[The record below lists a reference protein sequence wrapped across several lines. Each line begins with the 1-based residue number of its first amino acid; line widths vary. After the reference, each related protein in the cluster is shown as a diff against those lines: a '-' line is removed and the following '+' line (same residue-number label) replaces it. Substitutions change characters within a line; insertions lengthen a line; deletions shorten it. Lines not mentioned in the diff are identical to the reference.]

1 MKKTLTV
8 TKILF
13 NPKHIYHPCFSS
25 KKFTFYPD
33 VYAILFNEVHLFL
46 SPVTHIEDLKKYY
59 LLFEKILKDISPH
72 LYTAVANISNT
83 FLAELAMLSG
93 GNNLLLFQG
102 NIPADYRME
111 CNIINFLMQAE

>member
-1 MKKTLTV
+1 
-8 TKILF
+8 
-13 NPKHIYHPCFSS
+13 
-25 KKFTFYPD
+25 
-33 VYAILFNEVHLFL
+33 LFL
-46 SPVTHIEDLKKYY
+46 SPVTYFEDIKKYY

-72 LYTAVANISNT
+72 LYTVVANITNT

-102 NIPADYRME
+102 NIPAAYKME

>member
-46 SPVTHIEDLKKYY
+46 
-59 LLFEKILKDISPH
+59 
-72 LYTAVANISNT
+72 
-83 FLAELAMLSG
+83 
-93 GNNLLLFQG
+93 
-102 NIPADYRME
+102 
-111 CNIINFLMQAE
+111 